1 MSRVPIGIKN
11 YVIVK
16 RHSVINIIILINI
29 IMLFRNKLF

>member
-11 YVIVK
+11 DVIVN
-16 RHSVINIIILINI
+16 RHSVLNIIILINI